1 MDGRNPYKGEMT
13 GCQCGADG
21 VAFEF
26 EVKYLFSQFK
36 VKYLGNRVKYNWG
49 KVKVGLRASF
59 GRLQA
64 ATK

>member
-1 MDGRNPYKGEMT
+1 MT